1 MKKILLKFL
10 PLLFGLMTVLRAET
24 IEQIG
29 PVTTIDTTDAP
40 DLSKPIVVIGA
51 AMRLDTRNPDV
62 EFSLSGNTVQE
73 NQPVGSEVGRFRSSD
88 SVTYSLN

>member
-40 DLSKPIVVIGA
+40 DLSMPWLTSPGVPLHPA
-51 AMRLDTRNPDV
+51 
-62 EFSLSGNTVQE
+62 SLHLQVQ
-73 NQPVGSEVGRFRSSD
+73 
-88 SVTYSLN
+88 